1 MRSGCSARSRTG
13 VLGDFESVTV
23 GVDPLEPDVRAKRLD
38 DAELQGTLDAIL
50 AAGWCRWTSVASR
63 SSTTA
68 PANSDE
74 TFSGRSAQGEQ
85 RECGDRGELDGCG
98 DVSTS
103 LGGSGRATHPSG

>member
-1 MRSGCSARSRTG
+1 MTAASRREGVYTALTRCEWRRRRPSMRSGCSARSRTG

-74 TFSGRSAQGEQ
+74 TFS
-85 RECGDRGELDGCG
+85 
-98 DVSTS
+98 
-103 LGGSGRATHPSG
+103 